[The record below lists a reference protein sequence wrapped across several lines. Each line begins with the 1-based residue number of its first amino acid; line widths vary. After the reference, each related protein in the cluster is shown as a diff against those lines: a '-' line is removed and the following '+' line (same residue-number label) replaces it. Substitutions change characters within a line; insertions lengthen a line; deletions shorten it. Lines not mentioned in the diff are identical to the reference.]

1 MCVCVCVRVCVCVCI
16 IWIKL
21 TTFHAIQDRM
31 KFCQNIYCDVLIS
44 MLNYFSYKY
53 WDISYGDEGTHE
65 ALSDCILGCFQ
76 IDVEVFL
83 ISILGYF
90 SA

>member
-1 MCVCVCVRVCVCVCI
+1 
-16 IWIKL
+16 
-21 TTFHAIQDRM
+21 
-31 KFCQNIYCDVLIS
+31 